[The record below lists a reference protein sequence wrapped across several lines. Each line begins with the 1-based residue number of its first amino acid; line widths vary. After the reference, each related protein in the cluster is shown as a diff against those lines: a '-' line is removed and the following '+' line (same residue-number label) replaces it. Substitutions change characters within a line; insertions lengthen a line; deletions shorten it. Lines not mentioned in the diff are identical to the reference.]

1 MSRSAVP
8 KTRLEKSRTTAN
20 PASTSPATFVDIV
33 PGRFTENDWQS
44 MVAAE
49 DGENNIMDIIED
61 IVSQALDQCYNL
73 YIENQLL
80 PFTISQAKDAILQ
93 IIEWQFLS
101 YDPGESNV
109 TLDHSWQED
118 REPKANVTDSWAQGS
133 VPVVRPSTT
142 AALEKQEHPGD
153 SLCTEMGEGQARSP
167 TAPTSAGSGA
177 ACEGQQQ
184 GFEGPQPTAAL
195 CTQLVG
201 LYQNVGQVE
210 PELEEASPV
219 NEQEPETPLKAT
231 TVRKSHS
238 FKATRYLPC
247 TGKSQNI
254 SKTLVEVE
262 SDLTHQQAS
271 EVDPEVPQLPC
282 EAYWMPPFLQNVLK
296 IQQSRLP
303 SNNSMTF
310 DEFGNVTSVKKL
322 EPSQFHKHQTRPVFQ
337 LVDGDPETKTCRPLG
352 NQILR
357 PLVFQAA
364 HFGERSIPGRHNSR
378 RGRQLGPGNGSG
390 VVAPG
395 RVTGRQ
401 PSTGSLSV
409 KRLKLPITAGFTTQD
424 LPEFI
429 SNGAKDQS
437 NSKCGRY
444 PEHEE
449 LGPSRLKPICGRLLV
464 PPIPVEQLASHIML

>member
-1 MSRSAVP
+1 MATETGSRTFHNVTANSCVTSRRSGRGSCQETAGGRSPESGLMSRSAVP

-142 AALEKQEHPGD
+142 AALEK
-153 SLCTEMGEGQARSP
+153 
-167 TAPTSAGSGA
+167 
-177 ACEGQQQ
+177 
-184 GFEGPQPTAAL
+184 
-195 CTQLVG
+195 
-201 LYQNVGQVE
+201 
-210 PELEEASPV
+210 
-219 NEQEPETPLKAT
+219 QEPETPLKAT